1 MKSEGLVRKSNGD
14 GDDEG
19 EKEMLVKVGNEE
31 SHENETDLGDCS

>member
-14 GDDEG
+14 GDGDG